1 MLWPSLILAAAF
13 SAAKPKPCNEHP
25 CPVNCVSEWG
35 EWSGW
40 RTRNLSIITQDDHG
54 GAKCPVNRIEREV
67 ITAEPS
73 NGGILC
79 PTGEERKNCSDDRC
93 PVDCVFTWS
102 EWSNCSES
110 CGGGNRSREL
120 NITTEAAHGGEQCPG
135 YDQETCSEVP
145 CPFVYAGHL
154 ESVSSKQ
161 QFRGNH
167 ELYCYHN
174 YTFYILFT
182 GFIVIGLSGALV
194 LCIALTFLACFYRR
208 LITKKE
214 EKSVATL
221 EEISLKT
228 RQEDDTYCNNY
239 YDEMD
244 DYIEW
249 SCHRSKTNK
258 VIAYKC
264 FPFFLFIFPI
274 FLR

>member
-1 MLWPSLILAAAF
+1 MTNAECQRLCRETAGCYYYNFDERIQSCWLKYGIGRKIEYRHYKYYKFGHKNSTPIVDCEYHWSDW
-13 SAAKPKPCNEHP
+13 SDCS
-25 CPVNCVSEWG
+25 VSCGKG
-35 EWSGW
+35 ET
-40 RTRNLSIITQDDHG
+40 TRKI
-54 GAKCPVNRIEREV
+54 V
-67 ITAEPS
+67 IKAEAI

-135 YDQETCSEVP
+135 DQQETCSEVP
-145 CPFVYAGHL
+145 CPVVYAGHL

-194 LCIALTFLACFYRR
+194 LCIACIIFLTFLACFYRR
-208 LITKKE
+208 LIGKKE
-214 EKSVATL
+214 EIPLKSRK
-221 EEISLKT
+221 ENF
-228 RQEDDTYCNNY
+228 DTYTDNY
-239 YDEMD
+239 YDS
-244 DYIEW
+244 I
-249 SCHRSKTNK
+249 N
-258 VIAYKC
+258 
-264 FPFFLFIFPI
+264 
-274 FLR
+274 